1 MCVGQGGRVGGEV
14 LAGTWLISPE
24 KYCRK
29 ILGMNS
35 DDDGKGKG
43 HDGDGGGW

>member
-1 MCVGQGGRVGGEV
+1 MGGEV

-29 ILGMNS
+29 ILGMNCD